1 MWMPGGRTE
10 SAEIDGLERRRT
22 PSSIGAP
29 IAGRYCKAGAVSD
42 TLTRLRR
49 MTPGGSLESLLLGL
63 LIVNII

>member
-1 MWMPGGRTE
+1 MWRRVGRTE
-10 SAEIDGLERRRT
+10 SAEIDGLERRRA

-49 MTPGGSLESLLLGL
+49 MGKLG
-63 LIVNII
+63 ISVIGTVNLKKKR